1 MRKLEILRLLLM
13 KQRRV
18 NLDFFF
24 GGLGGG
30 GLVTK
35 ICKVINVLAVAMAV
49 GNLENG
55 RKDFWRLSRK
65 LGGFV
70 VQ

>member
-1 MRKLEILRLLLM
+1 
-13 KQRRV
+13 
-18 NLDFFF
+18 
-24 GGLGGG
+24 LGGG